1 MRDLAA
7 TRPTERAGRR
17 SLALRD
23 GSARLEAASPVS
35 DALRRL
41 AELVLDA
48 RRTVAFTGAGVSTES
63 GIPDFRSP
71 GGLWDRFDP
80 SEFTYQNFM
89 GSLAGRRKY
98 WALGRVTYPVIRAAR
113 PNGAHLA
120 LAELHRLDRLDC
132 CITQNIDDLH
142 QRAGLPAEK
151 VIELHGN
158 ATRTRC
164 LACGIAYT
172 RDEVHEWLEE
182 RDGLPAC
189 PACGGVV
196 KPTTVLFGEPM
207 PAAEL
212 REGERRAR
220 AADLFVVLGS
230 SLGVYPAA
238 YMPAHAKHAGAT
250 LAIVNLEPTPLDG
263 QADLVIREKASVAM
277 AAVLQEVRAR
287 TPRVQDPAERAAA
300 LGRRPA
306 S

>member
-1 MRDLAA
+1 MRDRAA

-89 GSLAGRRKY
+89 GSLPTAKY

-164 LACGIAYT
+164 LACGTAYT

-196 KPTTVLFGEPM
+196 KPTTVLFASRCRLPSC
-207 PAAEL
+207 
-212 REGERRAR
+212 ERVNAGRGPPTCSWCSDRRWASTGR
-220 AADLFVVLGS
+220 V
-230 SLGVYPAA
+230 
-238 YMPAHAKHAGAT
+238 HAGSRQARRRH
-250 LAIVNLEPTPLDG
+250 ARDREPR
-263 QADLVIREKASVAM
+263 ADTA
-277 AAVLQEVRAR
+277 
-287 TPRVQDPAERAAA
+287 
-300 LGRRPA
+300 RRPGRPRDP
-306 S
+306 